1 MQSKM
6 PVLSMDDPVRRL
18 WAQAVAAKTDAEVRV
33 ILPQLHAAI
42 RNRIRRLALMAAK
55 ESHARGTDR
64 RAA

>member
-1 MQSKM
+1 
-6 PVLSMDDPVRRL
+6 MDDPVRRL